1 MKANFKNLYKSN
13 IVLNVA
19 SLPSTDFSQK
29 FAFLLIE
36 GELGLKDVGDKS
48 SVKTFILSFFMT
60 SYFVIYRLNGN
71 SISLVRVLQIRS
83 S

>member
-1 MKANFKNLYKSN
+1 MKTNFKNLYKSN

-19 SLPSTDFSQK
+19 SLPSTDFSQN
-29 FAFLLIE
+29 FPFLLIE

-60 SYFVIYRLNGN
+60 SYFVIYRLNGI
-71 SISLVRVLQIRS
+71 SISLVRVLQVRS